1 MKLWRYIRPV
11 KTDRPAQKEYEIMSA
26 IVTRNDCRRPA
37 AGAAASAGRAFG
49 PTHRWKVLGI
59 GVAANA
65 GFSATFSGIPA
76 TAVVMRQG
84 YHLDNASLGAPLG
97 LLGLGVALKTALG
110 RAHRPLGDRRVL
122 LTGLGATAM
131 WLFAMAIL
139 VVPTKTAAPGVVL
152 LSASLLVAGL
162 LGGSVNGSSGRA
174 IMGWF
179 GEGERGF
186 AMSIRQTAV
195 PLGGGLGALVLPSL
209 ALGLG
214 FAAVFGLLAALS
226 ALSAFF
232 AWRWLHES
240 PTQGDAHAAAVTSG
254 PAPLRNIEVW
264 RISAAIGLLCFPQVA
279 VLTFASVFL
288 HDFAGM
294 GTWVTSATLA
304 AVQTGAMAMRVW
316 SGRFTDRHRN
326 RRPFLRFC
334 SALSALAFLVLWILA
349 IAAARQ
355 PSLLLLLPPMV
366 IVAGI
371 CVSAWHGV
379 AYTELATLA
388 GAGHVGTALS
398 LANTLV
404 FVGFCLVP
412 IAIPWLLLLFAWP
425 DVWLAARSVRRSHG
439 RSFCARPDVFAG
451 FPQLAEAGLSAT

>member
-1 MKLWRYIRPV
+1 
-11 KTDRPAQKEYEIMSA
+11 MSA
-26 IVTRNDCRRPA
+26 IVTRNDCQPPA
-37 AGAAASAGRAFG
+37 KAAAGRAFG
-49 PTHRWKVLGI
+49 PNHRWKVLGI

-65 GFSATFSGIPA
+65 GFSATFSGVPA

-84 YHLDNASLGAPLG
+84 YHLDNASLGLALG
-97 LLGLGVALKTALG
+97 LLGLGVALSELPWGVLTD
-110 RAHRPLGDRRVL
+110 RWGDRRVL
-122 LTGLGATAM
+122 LTGLGATAA
-131 WLFAMAIL
+131 WLFIMAML
-139 VVPTKTAAPGVVL
+139 VVPTKAAVPGVTL

-179 GEGERGF
+179 GQGERGF

-209 ALGLG
+209 AVTLGY
-214 FAAVFGLLAALS
+214 AAVFGLLAALS

-232 AWRWLHES
+232 AWRWLHE
-240 PTQGDAHAAAVTSG
+240 PPAQGDAHPAAATSG

-264 RISAAIGLLCFPQVA
+264 RISTAIGLLCFPQVA

-294 GTWVTSATLA
+294 GTWVTSASLA
-304 AVQTGAMAMRVW
+304 AVQTGAMVMRVW
-316 SGRFTDRHRN
+316 SGRFTDRHGN

-334 SALSALAFLVLWILA
+334 SVLSALAFLALWLLV
-349 IAAARQ
+349 IAAAGQ
-355 PSLLLLLPPMV
+355 PALMVLLPVMV
-366 IVAGI
+366 VVAGI
-371 CVSAWHGV
+371 SVSAWHGV

-388 GAGHVGTALS
+388 GPGHVGTALS

-412 IAIPWLLLLFAWP
+412 IAIPWLLLFSAWP
-425 DVWLAARSVRRSHG
+425 GVWLAAAI
-439 RSFCARPDVFAG
+439 CAAIAWPIFLRPA
-451 FPQLAEAGLSAT
+451 

>member
-1 MKLWRYIRPV
+1 
-11 KTDRPAQKEYEIMSA
+11 MSA
-26 IVTRNDCRRPA
+26 IVTRSDCEPSKRSI
-37 AGAAASAGRAFG
+37 ASAPAGRTFG
-49 PTHRWKVLGI
+49 PNHRWKVLGI

-76 TAVVMRQG
+76 TAVAMRQG
-84 YHLDNASLGAPLG
+84 YHLGNAELGLALG
-97 LLGLGVALKTALG
+97 LLGLGVALSELPWGVLTD
-110 RAHRPLGDRRVL
+110 RWGDRRVL
-122 LTGLGATAM
+122 LTGLGATAA
-131 WLFAMAIL
+131 WLLIMAMLI
-139 VVPTKTAAPGVVL
+139 VPTKTAVPGVAL
-152 LSASLLVAGL
+152 LSAGLLVAGL

-209 ALGLG
+209 ALAQG

-226 ALSAFF
+226 ALSACF
-232 AWRWLHES
+232 AWRWLHEP
-240 PTQGDAHAAAVTSG
+240 PTQAGAHVTAATNG

-264 RISAAIGLLCFPQVA
+264 RISTAIGLLCFPQVA

-294 GTWVTSATLA
+294 GTWVTSTSLA
-304 AVQTGAMAMRVW
+304 VVQTGAMVMRVW
-316 SGRFTDRHRN
+316 SGRFTDRRGN

-334 SALSALAFLVLWILA
+334 SALSAIAFLVLWLLA
-349 IAAARQ
+349 IASARQ
-355 PSLLLLLPPMV
+355 PALMLLLPFMV
-366 IVAGI
+366 VVAGI
-371 CVSAWHGV
+371 SVSAWHGV

-404 FVGFCLVP
+404 FIGFCLVP

-425 DVWLAARSVRRSHG
+425 GVWLAAAI
-439 RSFCARPDVFAG
+439 CAAIAWPIFLRA
-451 FPQLAEAGLSAT
+451 S

>member
-1 MKLWRYIRPV
+1 
-11 KTDRPAQKEYEIMSA
+11 MSA
-26 IVTRNDCRRPA
+26 IVTRNECQFPA
-37 AGAAASAGRAFG
+37 TATAAASAGRILG
-49 PTHRWKVLGI
+49 PNHRWKVLGI

-76 TAVVMRQG
+76 TAVAMRQG
-84 YHLDNASLGAPLG
+84 YHLGNAELGLALG
-97 LLGLGVALKTALG
+97 LLGLGVALSELPWGVLTD
-110 RAHRPLGDRRVL
+110 RWGDRRVL
-122 LTGLGATAM
+122 LTGLGATAA
-131 WLFAMAIL
+131 WLFIMAMV
-139 VVPTKTAAPGVVL
+139 VVPTKTAVPGVTL

-209 ALGLG
+209 ALAMG
-214 FAAVFGLLAALS
+214 FAPVFGLLAALS

-232 AWRWLHES
+232 AWRWLHEP
-240 PTQGDAHAAAVTSG
+240 PTQGEAHAAAATNG

-264 RISAAIGLLCFPQVA
+264 RISTAIGLLCFPQVA

-294 GTWVTSATLA
+294 GTWVTSASLA
-304 AVQTGAMAMRVW
+304 AVQTGAMAMRIW
-316 SGRFTDRHRN
+316 SGRFTDRHGN
-326 RRPFLRFC
+326 RRPFLRLC
-334 SALSALAFLVLWILA
+334 AALSALAFLVLWLLA
-349 IAAARQ
+349 IAAAGQ
-355 PSLLLLLPPMV
+355 PALMVFLPVMV
-366 IVAGI
+366 VVAGI
-371 CVSAWHGV
+371 SVSAWHGV

-412 IAIPWLLLLFAWP
+412 IAIPWLLIVFAWP
-425 DVWLAARSVRRSHG
+425 GVWLAAAI
-439 RSFCARPDVFAG
+439 CAAIAWPIFLRPA
-451 FPQLAEAGLSAT
+451 

>member
-1 MKLWRYIRPV
+1 
-11 KTDRPAQKEYEIMSA
+11 MSA
-26 IVTRNDCRRPA
+26 IVTRNDCQPPA
-37 AGAAASAGRAFG
+37 RDTGVSTGRSFG
-49 PTHRWKVLGI
+49 PNHRWKVLGI

-84 YHLDNASLGAPLG
+84 YHLGNAELGLALG
-97 LLGLGVALKTALG
+97 LLGLGVALSELPWGVLTD
-110 RAHRPLGDRRVL
+110 RWGDRRVL
-122 LTGLGATAM
+122 LTGLGATAA
-131 WLFAMAIL
+131 WLFIMAML
-139 VVPTKTAAPGVVL
+139 VVPAKTAVPGVTL

-209 ALGLG
+209 ALTQG

-232 AWRWLHES
+232 AWRWLHE
-240 PTQGDAHAAAVTSG
+240 PPAQGGAQASAAASG
-254 PAPLRNIEVW
+254 AAPLRNIAVW
-264 RISAAIGLLCFPQVA
+264 RISTAIGLLCFPQVA

-288 HDFAGM
+288 HDFAGA
-294 GTWVTSATLA
+294 GTWVTSTSLA
-304 AVQTGAMAMRVW
+304 IVQTGAMAMRVW
-316 SGRFTDRHRN
+316 SGRFTDRHGN
-326 RRPFLRFC
+326 RRPFLRLC
-334 SALSALAFLVLWILA
+334 AALSALAFLVLWMLA
-349 IAAARQ
+349 VAAAGQ
-355 PSLLLLLPPMV
+355 PALMVFLPVMV
-366 IVAGI
+366 VVAGI
-371 CVSAWHGV
+371 SVSAWHGV

-412 IAIPWLLLLFAWP
+412 IAIPWLLIVFAWP
-425 DVWLAARSVRRSHG
+425 GVWLAAAI
-439 RSFCARPDVFAG
+439 CAAIAWPIFLRPA
-451 FPQLAEAGLSAT
+451 

>member
-1 MKLWRYIRPV
+1 
-11 KTDRPAQKEYEIMSA
+11 MSA
-26 IVTRNDCRRPA
+26 IVTRNDCQPPTA
-37 AGAAASAGRAFG
+37 DLATTSARRAFG
-49 PTHRWKVLGI
+49 PNHRWKVLGI

-84 YHLDNASLGAPLG
+84 YHLDNASLGLALG
-97 LLGLGVALKTALG
+97 LLGLGVALSELPWGVLTD
-110 RAHRPLGDRRVL
+110 RWGDRRVL
-122 LTGLGATAM
+122 LTGLGATAA
-131 WLFAMAIL
+131 WLFIMAVL
-139 VVPTKTAAPGVVL
+139 VVPTKAVIPGITL

-195 PLGGGLGALVLPSL
+195 PLGGGLGAIVLPSL
-209 ALGLG
+209 ALALG
-214 FAAVFGLLAALS
+214 FTAVFGLLAAVS
-226 ALSAFF
+226 AVSAYF
-232 AWRWLHES
+232 AWRWLHEPPVES
-240 PTQGDAHAAAVTSG
+240 AGHAAAATSG

-264 RISAAIGLLCFPQVA
+264 RISTAIGLLCFPQVA

-288 HDFAGM
+288 HDFAGV

-304 AVQTGAMAMRVW
+304 AVQTGAMVMRVW

-326 RRPFLRFC
+326 RRPFLKFC
-334 SALSALAFLVLWILA
+334 SALSASAFLVLWLLVVG
-349 IAAARQ
+349 AAAV
-355 PSLLLLLPPMV
+355 PPLLPLMIV
-366 IVAGI
+366 IAGI
-371 CVSAWHGV
+371 SVSAWHGV

-398 LANTLV
+398 LANSFV
-404 FVGFCLVP
+404 FIGFCLVP
-412 IAIPWLLLLFAWP
+412 IAIPWLLVAFAWP
-425 DVWLAARSVRRSHG
+425 GVWLAAAV
-439 RSFCARPDVFAG
+439 CAALA
-451 FPQLAEAGLSAT
+451 FPIFLRAA